1 MTVSKVIKLHD
12 LPDCRIA
19 NRSELAEFLQC
30 SLTTIDDRVNNGMPV
45 IKRPTEANKQWQFD
59 IKACVEWLNNR
70 DMGFV
75 SGEIDPDT
83 LPPKEMDHY
92 YAAQKK
98 KLEVG
103 KLKGELGEIA
113 AFEEDRS
120 IKNGMI
126 AQRMRSFPDILE
138 RNHGIEPKTAVII
151 EGLINDLLF
160 DIGEEIKAVSSNNV

>member
-1 MTVSKVIKLHD
+1 MAVSKVIKIHD

-19 NRSELAEFLQC
+19 NRAELAEFLQC

-45 IKRPTEANKQWQFD
+45 IKRPTEASKQWQFD

-75 SGEIDPDT
+75 DGEIDPDT
-83 LPPKEMDHY
+83 LPPREQDY
-92 YAAQKK
+92 YYSAQKK
-98 KLEVG
+98 KLEVRR
-103 KLKGELGEIA
+103 LKGELVEIA
-113 AFEEDRS
+113 EVQNDNS
-120 IKNGMI
+120 IKYGMI

-138 RNHGIEPKTAVII
+138 RNHGIDPKIAITI

-160 DIGEEIKAVSSNNV
+160 GIGQELKSE